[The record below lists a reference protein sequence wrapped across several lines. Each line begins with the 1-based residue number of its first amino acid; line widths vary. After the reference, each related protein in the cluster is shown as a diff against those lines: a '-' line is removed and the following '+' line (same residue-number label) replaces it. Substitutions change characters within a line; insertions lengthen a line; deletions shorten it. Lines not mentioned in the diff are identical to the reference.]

1 MNKQYD
7 RYANIIIR
15 TIKKYIFLKNKEYG
29 DTGLGKWLIICDNNK
44 KVTSEELLFLGNIVG
59 VTGWKI
65 WQENRNTIYSK
76 NTYCI
81 CVYCGINEK
90 ILSTEKQYK
99 WILTV
104 GNKLLKSKFLSQ
116 ISIQKSMYFKENLKT
131 RNNIYSY
138 NNNNVSII
146 KLDFNVNYN
155 DYFIDD

>member
-7 RYANIIIR
+7 KYANIIIR
-15 TIKKYIFLKNKEYG
+15 TIKKYIFLKEKQYKLN
-29 DTGLGKWLIICDNNK
+29 TGLGKWLIICNNNI
-44 KVTSEELLFLGNIVG
+44 EPEQLLFLGNIIG

-65 WQENRNTIYSK
+65 WQENRNNIYSK
-76 NTYCI
+76 DTCCI
-81 CVYCGINEK
+81 CIYCGINEK
-90 ILSTEKQYK
+90 ILSPEKQYK
-99 WILTV
+99 WILNV

-116 ISIQKSMYFKENLKT
+116 ISIRKSMYFKENLKT

-138 NNNNVSII
+138 NSNNVSII

>member
-7 RYANIIIR
+7 KYANIIIR

-44 KVTSEELLFLGNIVG
+44 KVIYEQLLFLGNIVG

-65 WQENRNTIYSK
+65 WQGNNTIYSK

-90 ILSTEKQYK
+90 ILSAEKQYK
-99 WILTV
+99 WILNV

-131 RNNIYSY
+131 RNNIYSH
-138 NNNNVSII
+138 NSNNVSMI
-146 KLDFNVNYN
+146 KLDFNV
-155 DYFIDD
+155 YFIDD